1 MKKEKVMRELAIAS
15 AGAVFGI
22 VAVPSTASHA
32 AVSGDMAAA
41 VETAN
46 PLWQVAH
53 RRHHRSG
60 AVRPGYERAEPY
72 GCYRWGE
79 TGYHWYPFCLGPSW
93 LYPHQRVCRQGYCWY
108 Q

>member
-1 MKKEKVMRELAIAS
+1 MRELLAIAS

-22 VAVPSTASHA
+22 A
-32 AVSGDMAAA
+32 AVSPTASGAA
-41 VETAN
+41 VGSDIATAAEAAN

-53 RRHHRSG
+53 RRHHRRG

-72 GCYRWGE
+72 GRYRWGE
-79 TGYHWYPFCLGPSW
+79 TGYHWYSFCLGPSW

>member
-1 MKKEKVMRELAIAS
+1 MRGLVAIAG
-15 AGAVFGI
+15 AGAVLGI
-22 VAVPSTASHA
+22 VAVSSPVSHA
-32 AVSGDMAAA
+32 AVESDMATA
-41 VETAN
+41 VEASN
-46 PLWQVAH
+46 PLWQVAQ
-53 RRHHRSG
+53 RRHHRHG

-93 LYPHQRVCRQGYCWY
+93 LYPHQRVCRRGSCWY

>member
-1 MKKEKVMRELAIAS
+1 MRELLAIAS

-22 VAVPSTASHA
+22 VAVSPTASHA
-32 AVSGDMAAA
+32 AASGDMVAA
-41 VETAN
+41 VETPN

-53 RRHHRSG
+53 RRHHRRG
-60 AVRPGYERAEPY
+60 AVRPGYERAEPF